1 MTLTAQTTP
10 DALVTTP
17 TSTLTQK
24 VGMFDKVKLANK
36 QLIFDNQK
44 KLHSKAQI
52 RKIHNIFTYFSSKL
66 IFLQ

>member
-36 QLIFDNQK
+36 QLFFDNQK
-44 KLHSKAQI
+44 KLRSKAQI
-52 RKIHNIFTYFSSKL
+52 RKIHNIPIS
-66 IFLQ
+66 QAN

>member
-44 KLHSKAQI
+44 KCA
-52 RKIHNIFTYFSSKL
+52 FSA
-66 IFLQ
+66 